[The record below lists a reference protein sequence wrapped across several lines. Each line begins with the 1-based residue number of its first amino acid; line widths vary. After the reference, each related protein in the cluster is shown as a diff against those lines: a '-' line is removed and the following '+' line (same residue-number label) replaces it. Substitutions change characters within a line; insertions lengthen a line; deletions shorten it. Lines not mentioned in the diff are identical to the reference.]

1 MDQALINEI
10 NTIYAN
16 KVLHDVGLCVA
27 VFDLVEVGEG
37 KVRYGDGCLW
47 YKRLCSPIL
56 SLNLPLSFWGFVL
69 ADPELLFVVTF
80 RMVVF
85 RPFVSEVLLAK
96 VKSSDEDG
104 IRCMF
109 LSILP
114 ASNSS

>member
-47 YKRLCSPIL
+47 YKRLCVPTIRSTHPTYSGDL
-56 SLNLPLSFWGFVL
+56 SS
-69 ADPELLFVVTF
+69 FVVTF

-85 RPFVSEVLLAK
+85 RPFVSEVLLVK

-104 IRCMF
+104 IRRRF
-109 LSILP
+109 LSILFT
-114 ASNSS
+114 SSS